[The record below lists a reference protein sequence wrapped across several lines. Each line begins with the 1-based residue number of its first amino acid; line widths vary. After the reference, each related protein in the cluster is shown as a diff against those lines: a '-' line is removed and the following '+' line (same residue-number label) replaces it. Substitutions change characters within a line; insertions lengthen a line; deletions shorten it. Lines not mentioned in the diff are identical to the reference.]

1 MVLDAS
7 RTQRT
12 MDNSSLY
19 KALESIE
26 KEAGQDFNLLLST
39 GPAYFST
46 AELLEMRGRLM
57 ERQQLFYRFQ
67 KSNLWLAALAPC
79 WLVVGFIFGVFGW
92 ITPALAAFLLFPLTL
107 AMFLAG
113 LILARSWFGAKGNM
127 EHIGL
132 LIEMELSRRQKKSL
146 NGGLL

>member
-1 MVLDAS
+1 
-7 RTQRT
+7 
-12 MDNSSLY
+12 MDDSSLY

-57 ERQQLFYRFQ
+57 ERQQLFSRFQ
-67 KSNLWLAALAPC
+67 KSNLWLAALAPS
-79 WLVVGFIFGVFGW
+79 WLVVGFTFGVFGW
-92 ITPALAAFLLFPLTL
+92 LTLALAAFLLFPLTL
-107 AMFLAG
+107 AVFLAG
-113 LILARSWFGAKGNM
+113 LLFMRSWFGAKGNL

-146 NGGLL
+146 KGGSL

>member
-1 MVLDAS
+1 
-7 RTQRT
+7 
-12 MDNSSLY
+12 MDDSSLY

-57 ERQQLFYRFQ
+57 ERQQLFSRFQ
-67 KSNLWLAALAPC
+67 QSNLWLAALAPS
-79 WLVVGFIFGVFGW
+79 WLVAGFLFGVLGW

-107 AMFLAG
+107 AVFLAG
-113 LILARSWFGAKGNM
+113 LILMRKWFGSKGNL

-146 NGGLL
+146 NGGLR